1 MIEIRT
7 RNASLTDFGV
17 PEEDQK
23 KLYERCRKL
32 NKEERLLL
40 LECAIS
46 STPGIEV
53 CIYDSLVNGI
63 GYDAMGHNRYIPVKE
78 MIFTHIKGKRLLS
91 FITSYFFSGNGEKW
105 GTDYKIKCDKISIGL

>member
-53 CIYDSLVNGI
+53 CIYDSLVNGT
-63 GYDAMGHNRYIPVKE
+63 GYDAMGHNRYIPVKRDD
-78 MIFTHIKGKRLLS
+78 FYAYKRKTAAQFYHFLLLFGK
-91 FITSYFFSGNGEKW
+91 W
-105 GTDYKIKCDKISIGL
+105 